1 MMVRTAGAQPGGSHL
16 KGIRKRAKLAPW
28 VATPKEIVAEALSF
42 MGLSERD
49 RFVDLGCG
57 DGRVVIYASKYMGA
71 RSLCVELDE
80 DLCVLAEL
88 NVARNGVSG
97 LVEVRCMDL
106 FEVPLYG
113 FTAVYIYMFKSVNEL
128 IAPKLEAELPLG
140 ARILTLDFPVPGWI
154 PARVKRLIDGA
165 GIVRTLYLYIR
176 GVSDPGSLVKAAR
189 VDADLAQILK
199 VMGGSAKRNR
209 HR

>member
-1 MMVRTAGAQPGGSHL
+1 MARTAGTRLPGPRL
-16 KGIRKRAKLAPW
+16 KGVKRRVKLAPW
-28 VATPKEIVAEALSF
+28 VATPREIVAEALSF

-57 DGRVVIYASKYMGA
+57 DGRVVIYASKYLGA

-88 NVARNGVSG
+88 NIARNGVSG
-97 LVEVRCMDL
+97 LAEVQCVDL
-106 FEVPLYG
+106 FEVPLYE

-154 PARVKRLIDGA
+154 PARVKRLVDGA
-165 GIVRTLYLYIR
+165 GIVRALYSYIR
-176 GVSDPGSLVKAAR
+176 GVSDPGSLVKAVR
-189 VDADLAQILK
+189 VDADPTRILK
-199 VMGGSAKRNR
+199 VMGGGARRNQR
-209 HR
+209 R